1 MYLELIDKKLFCT
14 LGRYWCN
21 IYKINIL
28 EEVWNMS
35 KKVFEKLNNIDNK
48 LDELQKDMEEI
59 WGLLAEMKSNL
70 QKSYTSG
77 NIRKKKNKI
86 IVVDKRSMWKRK
98 IYEQIKI
105 LIDAKYSFR
114 KRSEVLHYIY
124 NYMRRNYGIVWE
136 QDVKE
141 YKEYFNMDCK
151 PKTIDVVYNNE
162 TYRSI
167 FEAIL
172 IDMVVNKTEMM
183 AQSK

>member
-1 MYLELIDKKLFCT
+1 
-14 LGRYWCN
+14 
-21 IYKINIL
+21 
-28 EEVWNMS
+28 MS
-35 KKVFEKLNNIDNK
+35 KKVIKKFNEIDNK

-59 WGLLAEMKSNL
+59 WDLLTEMKSDL
-70 QKSYTSG
+70 KSDFTKSSYSEKHT
-77 NIRKKKNKI
+77 KKENKI
-86 IVVDKRSMWKRK
+86 IVVDKKSVWKRK

-105 LIDAKYSFR
+105 LIDAKCSFR